1 MESAISNTHPSE
13 DQIREALREVIDPE
27 VGINIVDLGLVYGI
41 KAWDGHIHVAVTMT
55 TPACPLGEYITD
67 SMQGALQRLAPET
80 KDIQVNLVWDPP
92 WRPSMMSDD
101 AKAQLG
107 WAGD

>member
-1 MESAISNTHPSE
+1 MEPANSTQPTE
-13 DQIREALREVIDPE
+13 GQIREALREVIDPE

-41 KAWDGHIHVAVTMT
+41 KTWDGHIHVAVTMT
-55 TPACPLGEYITD
+55 TPACPLGDYITEQ
-67 SMQGALQRLAPET
+67 MQRALRRLAPGVS
-80 KDIQVNLVWDPP
+80 DIQCDIVWDPP